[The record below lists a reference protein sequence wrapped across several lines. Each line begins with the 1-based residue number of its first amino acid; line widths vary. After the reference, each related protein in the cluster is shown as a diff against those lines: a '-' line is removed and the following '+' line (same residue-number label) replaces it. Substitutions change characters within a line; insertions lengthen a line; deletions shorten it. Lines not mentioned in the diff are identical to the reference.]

1 MCPGSA
7 GNSEESVCVAEEF
20 IFDTTTLREMYPLG
34 RELTPT
40 PFGKVVF
47 WGNLQKL
54 FLTRRKI
61 LELYAQTSLK
71 IVLTFVYILLSVSMY
86 YVLQNTMSIFSAKV
100 CSTNYLSS

>member
-1 MCPGSA
+1 MEKFAVCPGSA

-20 IFDTTTLREMYPLG
+20 IFDTTMLREMYPLG

-54 FLTRRKI
+54 FSRVGR
-61 LELYAQTSLK
+61 Y
-71 IVLTFVYILLSVSMY
+71 
-86 YVLQNTMSIFSAKV
+86 
-100 CSTNYLSS
+100 

>member
-1 MCPGSA
+1 MEKFAVCPGRT

-54 FLTRRKI
+54 FSRVVGR
-61 LELYAQTSLK
+61 Y
-71 IVLTFVYILLSVSMY
+71 
-86 YVLQNTMSIFSAKV
+86 
-100 CSTNYLSS
+100 